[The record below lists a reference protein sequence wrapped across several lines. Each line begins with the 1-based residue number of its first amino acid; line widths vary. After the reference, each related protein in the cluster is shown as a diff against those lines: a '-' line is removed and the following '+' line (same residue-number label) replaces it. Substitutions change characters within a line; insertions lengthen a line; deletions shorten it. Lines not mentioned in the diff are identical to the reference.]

1 MPTITVTDTTSDTDT
16 ATLMPTITARDPLS
30 PLPPPNPVMVMPTMV
45 TTVTLMPTDT
55 VTATISA
62 RDPLNP
68 DTDMPTMVITD
79 TLMPTVVITDTLM
92 VMASK
97 FILSL
102 AVCRYLFD
110 TAVLYA
116 SLIRR
121 ILICDPQYL
130 KSSLAQEILVT

>member
-1 MPTITVTDTTSDTDT
+1 MGDTDTDMAIPATTDTVTVTDMDTVTTSDTVTATTSDTD
-16 ATLMPTITARDPLS
+16 MPTITARDPLS

-45 TTVTLMPTDT
+45 ITVTLMPTDT
-55 VTATISA
+55 VT
-62 RDPLNP
+62 L
-68 DTDMPTMVITD
+68 MLTD
-79 TLMPTVVITDTLM
+79 TVM

-97 FILSL
+97 FILSP

-130 KSSLAQEILVT
+130 KSNLQLSLKRF

>member
-1 MPTITVTDTTSDTDT
+1 MGDTVTATTSVTDT
-16 ATLMPTITARDPLS
+16 PTITARDPLS

-45 TTVTLMPTDT
+45 TTVTLMPTDTVTLTLTDT

-102 AVCRYLFD
+102 AVCRYLLD

-130 KSSLAQEILVT
+130 KSSLA